1 MTPVVARSSGLS
13 FLRCGRPVLS
23 AAPAKKV
30 KTPWKTLLSL
40 CKPDAAPLVTAFVC
54 LAVAASGDA
63 LLPALQGAALNAALG
78 LGMDAAGSLAQ
89 LRPALVRL
97 AAVGFGTAVFTGI
110 RGFCFWVCGARLVA
124 RLRATLFDA
133 LLAQPQAF
141 HDEQGPGDLS
151 TRLATDCVKLGDVL
165 SLNVNIVLR
174 QVLQSLAGMAVVLRL
189 SGRLA
194 LLVVT
199 GVMLRS
205 LFAHFYSMAARRL
218 SQAQQNRLAAS
229 SGVAEQCFSLI
240 KLVRSHGSQRS
251 ERRRYGQQLDGLL
264 RLQTEY
270 GAIYGCSRVFNGAV
284 NAALNVAVLAG
295 GAALV
300 AAGVLPREALTS
312 FVLYVAFI
320 SDASSDVLDQWG
332 RIQEAL
338 GAATEVFD
346 YLEPRALDLSNTT
359 APPPAPQPA
368 DADAAALPPPLPL
381 SSVSSSSPRGSLEF
395 VDVDFA
401 YPSRPGRPVLR
412 SLSLRVPAGRRTAI
426 LGGSGSGKST
436 LFALALRFYVPSSGR
451 VLLDGA
457 DVAHMS
463 EADLRRRTAWVQQE
477 PPLFP
482 NITIRDNIAYGL
494 ADCSMD
500 AVEEA
505 AREANAFDFIAAL
518 PSGFETR
525 IGAAGASLSGGQK
538 QRIAMARALVR
549 DPALLLLDEAT
560 SALDPQAEA
569 IAEAAIA
576 RAAGERTVLFTTH
589 KVSQARQADHIVV
602 VSHGAIVEEGTH
614 DALLRRNGA
623 YAELVRVGDGLSD
636 AETSEV
642 VDSALGVADAAAAV

>member
-1 MTPVVARSSGLS
+1 MCSLVTLAAAASALRAGPIPALPRPVNLAADGSFLDPQHTVSSANAEAVLTARRAGLQVFLATGRARSGDGGMVMTPVVARSSGLS

-300 AAGVLPREALTS
+300 AAGVLPREALS
-312 FVLYVAFI
+312 Y
-320 SDASSDVLDQWG
+320 
-332 RIQEAL
+332 
-338 GAATEVFD
+338 
-346 YLEPRALDLSNTT
+346 PC
-359 APPPAPQPA
+359 
-368 DADAAALPPPLPL
+368 LPL
-381 SSVSSSSPRGSLEF
+381 FLSSLLFLSSRLVSSSPLAPAHPPPPVLPPRGAHLL
-395 VDVDFA
+395 
-401 YPSRPGRPVLR
+401 RPLRCLHLGRVERRARPVGPHPRGARRSDGGLR
-412 SLSLRVPAGRRTAI
+412 LPR
-426 LGGSGSGKST
+426 
-436 LFALALRFYVPSSGR
+436 
-451 VLLDGA
+451 
-457 DVAHMS
+457 
-463 EADLRRRTAWVQQE
+463 
-477 PPLFP
+477 
-482 NITIRDNIAYGL
+482 
-494 ADCSMD
+494 
-500 AVEEA
+500 A
-505 AREANAFDFIAAL
+505 AR
-518 PSGFETR
+518 
-525 IGAAGASLSGGQK
+525 
-538 QRIAMARALVR
+538 ARPL
-549 DPALLLLDEAT
+549 EHH
-560 SALDPQAEA
+560 
-569 IAEAAIA
+569 
-576 RAAGERTVLFTTH
+576 RAA
-589 KVSQARQADHIVV
+589 ARP
-602 VSHGAIVEEGTH
+602 
-614 DALLRRNGA
+614 
-623 YAELVRVGDGLSD
+623 
-636 AETSEV
+636 
-642 VDSALGVADAAAAV
+642 AAR